1 MLSDDLVRVKQN
13 PDKAKGEDAAYL
25 DVGNYN
31 IPKGDGKNKLGS
43 IGYSY
48 EELYSVTG
56 HINSPQKVYW
66 INTTQEWLH
75 LAADLEVVKNDI

>member
-1 MLSDDLVRVKQN
+1 MILVLIVKQN
-13 PDKAKGEDAAYL
+13 PGKAKGNEDVAYL

-31 IPKGDGKNKLGS
+31 VPQGNNKLGT

-48 EELYSVTG
+48 EELYSVSG
-56 HINSPQKVYW
+56 HINSPKKVFW